1 MHDQL
6 VSIIVQRFFNV
17 TQYQLCYFKQEINIK
32 EKGKI
37 MVTQIA
43 NRLVRTFGSGANLKK
58 IVTEVI
64 DGKTFTT
71 VFDKEGSKIR
81 TRVKAFADEVVGD
94 KLVKTK
100 KNVVQQ
106 RDCEPEKY
114 IIDRVYS
121 IADDTKTLIGKRRTA
136 YSTVDGT
143 LIKTGKGVVN
153 KDSGKEVYTYYG
165 DNGTRL
171 RKDYYSDGLLHDG
184 YIQMNSLGL
193 PYPNGRVVDE
203 LFESPLSDMRI
214 HHFNNKPG
222 EKYLPDWCNM
232 PSLDDVSGLGVKLNY
247 LDNLL

>member
-1 MHDQL
+1 
-6 VSIIVQRFFNV
+6 
-17 TQYQLCYFKQEINIK
+17 
-32 EKGKI
+32 

-58 IVTEVI
+58 FVTEVV

-71 VFDKEGSKIR
+71 VFDNEGSKIA

-100 KNVVQQ
+100 KNVVQH
-106 RDCEPEKY
+106 RFGAPEKR

-121 IADDTKTLIGKRRTA
+121 IADDTKTLIGKRKTNYRTA
-136 YSTVDGT
+136 DGT
-143 LIKTGKGVVN
+143 LIKTSKGFVN
-153 KDSGKEVYTYYG
+153 KDSGKNVYTYYG
-165 DNGTRL
+165 VNGTRL
-171 RKDYYSDGLLHDG
+171 RKDYYSDGLHDG
-184 YIQMNSLGL
+184 HILMNSLGL
-193 PYPNGRVVDE
+193 PYPKGRAVEE
-203 LFESPLSDMRI
+203 LVESPLSDMRI

>member
-1 MHDQL
+1 
-6 VSIIVQRFFNV
+6 
-17 TQYQLCYFKQEINIK
+17 
-32 EKGKI
+32 

-43 NRLVRTFGSGANLKK
+43 NRLVRMFGQGANLKK
-58 IVTEVI
+58 VVTEVV

-71 VFDKEGSKIR
+71 VFDNEGSKIA

-106 RDCEPEKY
+106 RDCAPEKY

-121 IADDTKTLIGKRRTA
+121 IADDTKTLIGERRTNYKTA
-136 YSTVDGT
+136 DGT
-143 LIKTGKGVVN
+143 LIKTGKGFVN
-153 KDSGKEVYTYYG
+153 KDSGKSVYTYYR
-165 DNGTRL
+165 DNGTRFE
-171 RKDYYSDGLLHDG
+171 KDYWSGDVYDG
-184 YIQMNSLGL
+184 YIHMNRLGL
-193 PYPNGRVVDE
+193 PYPKGRMVNE
-203 LFESPLSDMRI
+203 LVESPLSDMRI